1 MGRVLQSHNQDGVVG
16 RGGLWKET
24 PFSKKT
30 CNLFFF
36 YILHGCSLYVGMFT
50 Y

>member
-1 MGRVLQSHNQDGVVG
+1 MGRVLQSYNQDGVVG

-36 YILHGCSLYVGMFT
+36 IYYTDVACM
-50 Y
+50 